1 MLISGKESNVNNK
14 NDLWVTTLT
23 CSRLAVNKN
32 SNLRSM
38 DTKIKHFFPLLS
50 ENLTN
55 LG

>member
-1 MLISGKESNVNNK
+1 MLISGKKPNVNKK

-23 CSRLAVNKN
+23 CSRFAVNKN
-32 SNLRSM
+32 SNLRCM
-38 DTKIKHFFPLLS
+38 DTKIKQFFPLLG